1 MRMKWTGPAL
11 GMPSD
16 TAHLTGVPRTTMA
29 RLHVWLPALVL
40 ACTSAAAAA
49 TLEGAGIAGDTVGT
63 VQGARDHDKSPQRA
77 AQPPSERGK
86 WWLYDR
92 VELGITDEQ
101 SQAINDIFEATIPGL
116 RAARQELDRAEE
128 ELSRTIKAH
137 TADIAVVSHQLDRVE
152 SARSQ
157 HNKMRTLML
166 YRIHA
171 LLSPD
176 QRVKL
181 EALRA
186 RQAAARGDRPQG
198 SGR

>member
-1 MRMKWTGPAL
+1 
-11 GMPSD
+11 
-16 TAHLTGVPRTTMA
+16 MA

-40 ACTSAAAAA
+40 ACTSAAAAT
-49 TLEGAGIAGDTVGT
+49 TLERAGIAGDTVGT
-63 VQGARDHDKSPQRA
+63 VQAAKDRDKTPQRA
-77 AQPPSERGK
+77 AQPPSDRWK

-92 VELGITDEQ
+92 VELGITDHQ

-171 LLSPD
+171 LLTPE